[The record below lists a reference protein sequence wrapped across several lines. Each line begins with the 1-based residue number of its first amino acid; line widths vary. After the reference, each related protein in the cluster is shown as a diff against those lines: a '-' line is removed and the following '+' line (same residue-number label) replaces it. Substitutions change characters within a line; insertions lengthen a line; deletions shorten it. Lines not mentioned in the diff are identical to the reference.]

1 MFTIQAVIKNFC
13 LLSADKGHFLY
24 VYLIK
29 DYKQVNLKQIRNI
42 AIIAHVDHGK
52 TTLIDQLLQQ
62 SNIFRQNQV
71 VQEQFLDSNDLER
84 ERGITILS
92 KNISIPFKDVKIN
105 LIDTPGHSDFG
116 GEVERV
122 LKMADGVLLLVDSF
136 EGPMP
141 QTRFVLEKA
150 LHLNLKPII
159 VINKIDRAD
168 NRPEEV
174 LDEIYDLFIDLD
186 ANEDQLDFPIIYAS
200 GRDGW
205 GIKELSDERK
215 DLTPLL
221 DSIIENIPQPVFD
234 DGPLQ
239 LQVTTLDYNDYVGR
253 IGIGR
258 IFRGTLKKGNPL
270 SIIKRNGEIKKASL
284 KQLFI
289 FEGIERKEV
298 EEVSSGDICALVG
311 VEDIDIGDT
320 IADSENPEPLPII
333 PIDEPT
339 ISMNFTVNTSPFYG
353 KEGKYVTSRHLYERL
368 QKELQQNVALQVQD
382 TGSPDTFKVSGRGIL
397 HLSILI
403 ENMRRE
409 GYELAIGAPKVIYK
423 EIDGKKAE
431 PIEIL
436 VVDVPSE
443 SAGKVIEL
451 VGQKKGEMVNME
463 QKGSLTKLEFHIPS
477 RGLMGLRNRV
487 LNATGGEG
495 IMHHRFYQ
503 YEFFKGSITQRQA
516 GVLISMHEGQ
526 ATAYA
531 INSLQDRGKFFIEP
545 GDVVYRGQ
553 IVGEYNKDNDIEV
566 HVQRGK
572 KLTNMRA
579 AGADKA
585 AKIAPSVKF
594 TLEECLEYIKDDELV
609 EVTPKSI
616 RMRKLYLDP
625 NERKRF
631 NNRKL

>member
-1 MFTIQAVIKNFC
+1 MT
-13 LLSADKGHFLY
+13 
-24 VYLIK
+24 
-29 DYKQVNLKQIRNI
+29 QIRNI

-62 SNIFRQNQV
+62 SNIFRHNQV

-92 KNISIPFKDVKIN
+92 KNISIPYENTKIN

-150 LHLNLKPII
+150 LHLRLKPIV
-159 VINKIDRAD
+159 VINKIDRPD

-174 LDEIYDLFIDLD
+174 LDEVYDLFIDLD
-186 ANEDQLDFPIIYAS
+186 ADESQLDFPVIYAS
-200 GRDGW
+200 GRSGW
-205 GIKELSDERK
+205 GVKDLKDERK
-215 DLTPLL
+215 DLIPLL
-221 DSIIENIPQPVFD
+221 DSIIENIPQPVLAE
-234 DGPLQ
+234 GTTQ
-239 LQVTTLDYNDYVGR
+239 MQVTTLDYSDYVGR

-258 IFRGTLKKGNPL
+258 VFRGVLSKGKPL
-270 SIIKRNGEIKKASL
+270 SIIKRNGQIHPVNI
-284 KQLFI
+284 KQLFV
-289 FEGIERKEV
+289 FEGLERKEV
-298 EEVSSGDICALVG
+298 EEVLAGDICALVG
-311 VEDIDIGDT
+311 IEDIDIGDT
-320 IADSENPEPLPII
+320 IADAENPEPMPII
-333 PIDEPT
+333 AIDEPT

-353 KEGKYVTSRHLYERL
+353 REGKYVTSRHLHDRL
-368 QKELQQNVALQVQD
+368 QKELKQNVALKVED

-436 VVDVPSE
+436 AIDVPTE
-443 SAGKVIEL
+443 SSGKVIEL
-451 VGQKKGEMVNME
+451 VGQKKGELVKME
-463 QKGSLTKLEFHIPS
+463 QKGSLSKLEFHIPS
-477 RGLMGLRNRV
+477 RGLMGLRNKV
-487 LNATGGEG
+487 LTATQGEG

-503 YEFFKGSITQRQA
+503 YEFFKGSVAQRQS

-526 ATAYA
+526 STAYA

-553 IVGEYNKDNDIEV
+553 IIGEYNKDNDIEV

-579 AGADKA
+579 SGADKA
-585 AKIAPSVKF
+585 AKIAPSIKF

-609 EVTPKSI
+609 EVTPESI

-631 NNRKL
+631 NQKKV

>member
-1 MFTIQAVIKNFC
+1 MTN
-13 LLSADKGHFLY
+13 
-24 VYLIK
+24 
-29 DYKQVNLKQIRNI
+29 IRNI

-52 TTLIDQLLQQ
+52 TTLIDQLLKQG
-62 SNIFRQNQV
+62 NIFRQNQI

-92 KNISIPFKDVKIN
+92 KNISIPYKDVKIN

-150 LHLNLKPII
+150 LQIHLKPIV
-159 VINKIDRAD
+159 VINKIDRPD

-186 ANEDQLDFPIIYAS
+186 ADESQLDFPVIYAS
-200 GRDGW
+200 GRSGW
-205 GIKELSDERK
+205 GVKNLSDDRT

-221 DSIIENIPQPVFD
+221 DSIVENIPRPFFEEGTTQM
-234 DGPLQ
+234 Q
-239 LQVTTLDYNDYVGR
+239 ITTLDYNDYVGR

-258 IFRGTLKKGNPL
+258 VFRGNLIKNSQL
-270 SIIKRNGEIKKASL
+270 SVIKRNGSINNITI
-284 KQLFI
+284 KQLFV

-298 EEVSSGDICALVG
+298 EEVAAGDICAIVG
-311 VEDIDIGDT
+311 LEDIDIGDT

-333 PIDEPT
+333 AIDEPT

-353 KEGKYVTSRHLYERL
+353 KEGKYVTSRHLHDRL
-368 QKELQQNVALQVQD
+368 QKELKQNVALKVED

-436 VVDVPSE
+436 VVDVPTDA
-443 SAGKVIEL
+443 AGKVIEI
-451 VGQKKGEMVNME
+451 VGQRKGEMVKME
-463 QKGSLTKLEFHIPS
+463 QKGSLSKLEFHIPS
-477 RGLMGLRNRV
+477 RGLMGLRNKV
-487 LNATGGEG
+487 LTMTAGEG
-495 IMHHRFYQ
+495 IIHHRFYQ

-545 GDVVYRGQ
+545 GDIVYQGQ
-553 IVGEYNKDNDIEV
+553 IVGEYNKENDIEV
-566 HVQRGK
+566 HVNRGK

-579 AGADKA
+579 SGSDKA
-585 AKIAPSVKF
+585 AKIAPSIKF

-631 NNRKL
+631 NNKKLA

>member
-1 MFTIQAVIKNFC
+1 M
-13 LLSADKGHFLY
+13 
-24 VYLIK
+24 
-29 DYKQVNLKQIRNI
+29 KQIRNI

-52 TTLIDQLLQQ
+52 TTLVDELLKQ
-62 SNIFRQNQV
+62 NNVFRKNQV
-71 VQEQFLDSNDLER
+71 VQERFLDSNDLER

-92 KNISIPFKDVKIN
+92 KNISIPYKDVKIN
-105 LIDTPGHSDFG
+105 IIDTPGHSDFG

-150 LHLNLKPII
+150 LHLHLKPIV
-159 VINKIDRAD
+159 VINKIDRPD
-168 NRPEEV
+168 NRPVEV
-174 LDEIYDLFIDLD
+174 LDEIYDLFIDLNADD
-186 ANEDQLDFPIIYAS
+186 AQLEFPVIYAS

-205 GIKELSDERK
+205 AVAELEDERIN
-215 DLTPLL
+215 LVPLL
-221 DSIIENIPQPVFD
+221 ETIVNSIAQPEFKE
-234 DGPLQ
+234 GFTQML
-239 LQVTTLDYNDYVGR
+239 VTTLDYSDYVGR

-258 IFRGTLKKGNPL
+258 VFRGTLKKGNSL
-270 SIIKRNGEIKKASL
+270 SIIKRDGSIHNISI
-284 KQLFI
+284 KQLST
-289 FEGIERKEV
+289 FEGLERIDVDEV
-298 EEVSSGDICALVG
+298 TTGDICALVG
-311 VEDIDIGDT
+311 INDIDIGDT

-333 PIDEPT
+333 AIDEPT

-353 KEGKYVTSRHLYERL
+353 KDGKYVTSRHLRDRL
-368 QKELQQNVALQVQD
+368 YKELEHNVALQVQE
-382 TGSPDTFKVSGRGIL
+382 TGSPDTYKISGRGIL

-409 GYELAIGAPKVIYK
+409 GYELAVGPPKVIYK

-436 VVDVPSE
+436 TVDVPSE
-443 SAGKVIEL
+443 SSGKVIEL
-451 VGQKKGEMVNME
+451 VGQKRGEMIKME
-463 QKGSLTKLEFHIPS
+463 KKGSLTALEFHIPS

-487 LNATGGEG
+487 LNVTSGEG

-503 YEFFKGSITQRQA
+503 YEFFKGSIVQRQS
-516 GVLISMHEGQ
+516 GVLISMHDGPS
-526 ATAYA
+526 TAYA

-545 GDVVYRGQ
+545 GDVVYHGQ
-553 IVGEYNKDNDIEV
+553 VLGEYNKDNDIEV

-579 AGADKA
+579 SGSDKA
-585 AKIAPSVKF
+585 AKIAPATKF
-594 TLEECLEYIKDDELV
+594 TLEESLEYIKDDELV

-631 NNRKL
+631 NLKKV

>member
-1 MFTIQAVIKNFC
+1 M
-13 LLSADKGHFLY
+13 
-24 VYLIK
+24 
-29 DYKQVNLKQIRNI
+29 KQIRNI

-52 TTLIDQLLQQ
+52 TTLIDELLKQ
-62 SNIFRQNQV
+62 NNVFRKNQV
-71 VQEQFLDSNDLER
+71 VQERFLDSSDLER

-92 KNISIPFKDVKIN
+92 KNISIPYRDVKIN
-105 LIDTPGHSDFG
+105 IIDTPGHADFG

-150 LHLNLKPII
+150 LHLHLKPII
-159 VINKIDRAD
+159 VINKIDRQD
-168 NRPEEV
+168 SRPAEV
-174 LDEIYDLFIDLD
+174 LDEIYDLFIDLNADD
-186 ANEDQLDFPIIYAS
+186 AQLEFPVIYAS

-205 GIKELSDERK
+205 AVTDLEDERK
-215 DLTPLL
+215 NLVPLL
-221 DSIIENIPQPVFD
+221 ETIVKSIPQPEFIE
-234 DGPLQ
+234 GSTQML
-239 LQVTTLDYNDYVGR
+239 VTTLDYSDYVGR

-258 IFRGTLKKGNPL
+258 VFRGTLKKGNSL
-270 SIIKRNGEIKKASL
+270 SIIKRDGTIHNISI
-284 KQLFI
+284 KQLST
-289 FEGIERKEV
+289 FEGLEREDVDEV
-298 EEVSSGDICALVG
+298 TTGDICALVG
-311 VEDIDIGDT
+311 IDDIDIGDT

-333 PIDEPT
+333 AIDEPT

-353 KEGKYVTSRHLYERL
+353 KEGKYVTSRHLRERL
-368 QKELQQNVALQVQD
+368 YKELEHNVALQVQE
-382 TGSPDTFKVSGRGIL
+382 TGSPDTHKVSGRGIL

-409 GYELAIGAPKVIYK
+409 GYELAVGPPKVIYK

-436 VVDVPSE
+436 TVDVPSE
-443 SAGKVIEL
+443 YSGKVIEL
-451 VGQKKGEMVNME
+451 VGQKRGEMIKME
-463 QKGSLTKLEFHIPS
+463 KKGSLTALEFHIPS
-477 RGLMGLRNRV
+477 RGLVGLRNRV
-487 LNATGGEG
+487 LTVSSGEG

-503 YEFFKGSITQRQA
+503 YEFFKGSIVHRQN
-516 GVLISMHEGQ
+516 GVLISMHDGPS
-526 ATAYA
+526 TAYA
-531 INSLQDRGKFFIEP
+531 INSLQDRGKFFIDP
-545 GDVVYRGQ
+545 GDVVYRGE

-579 AGADKA
+579 SGSDKA
-585 AKIAPSVKF
+585 AKITPAIKF
-594 TLEECLEYIKDDELV
+594 TLEESLEFIKDDELV

-616 RMRKLYLDP
+616 RMRKLYLEP

-631 NNRKL
+631 NKHIGR

>member
-1 MFTIQAVIKNFC
+1 M
-13 LLSADKGHFLY
+13 
-24 VYLIK
+24 
-29 DYKQVNLKQIRNI
+29 KQIRNI

-52 TTLIDQLLQQ
+52 TTLIDELLKQ
-62 SNIFRQNQV
+62 NNVFRKNQV
-71 VQEQFLDSNDLER
+71 VQERFLDSSDLER

-92 KNISIPFKDVKIN
+92 KNISIPYRDVKIN
-105 LIDTPGHSDFG
+105 IIDTPGHADFG

-150 LHLNLKPII
+150 LHLHLKPII
-159 VINKIDRAD
+159 VINKIDRQD
-168 NRPEEV
+168 SRPAEV
-174 LDEIYDLFIDLD
+174 LDEIYDLFIDLNADD
-186 ANEDQLDFPIIYAS
+186 AQLEFPVIYAS

-205 GIKELSDERK
+205 AVTDLEDERK
-215 DLTPLL
+215 NLVPLL
-221 DSIIENIPQPVFD
+221 ETIVKSIPQPEFIE
-234 DGPLQ
+234 GSTQML
-239 LQVTTLDYNDYVGR
+239 VTTLDYSDYVGR

-258 IFRGTLKKGNPL
+258 VFRGTLKKGNSL
-270 SIIKRNGEIKKASL
+270 SIIKRDGTIHNISI
-284 KQLFI
+284 KQLST
-289 FEGIERKEV
+289 FEGLEREDVDEV
-298 EEVSSGDICALVG
+298 TTGDICALVG
-311 VEDIDIGDT
+311 IDDIDIGDT

-333 PIDEPT
+333 AIDEPT

-353 KEGKYVTSRHLYERL
+353 KEGKYVTSRHLRERL
-368 QKELQQNVALQVQD
+368 YKELEHNVALQVQE
-382 TGSPDTFKVSGRGIL
+382 TGSPDTHKVSGRGIL

-409 GYELAIGAPKVIYK
+409 GYELAVGPPKVIYK

-436 VVDVPSE
+436 TVDVPSE
-443 SAGKVIEL
+443 YSGKVIEL
-451 VGQKKGEMVNME
+451 VGQKRGEMIKME
-463 QKGSLTKLEFHIPS
+463 KKGSLTALEFHIPS

-487 LNATGGEG
+487 LTVTSGEG

-503 YEFFKGSITQRQA
+503 YEFFKGSIVHRQN
-516 GVLISMHEGQ
+516 GVLISMHDGPS
-526 ATAYA
+526 TAYA
-531 INSLQDRGKFFIEP
+531 INSLQDRGKFFIDP
-545 GDVVYRGQ
+545 GDVVYRGE

-579 AGADKA
+579 SGSDKA
-585 AKIAPSVKF
+585 AKIAPATKF
-594 TLEECLEYIKDDELV
+594 TLEESLEYIKDDELV

-616 RMRKLYLDP
+616 RMRKLYLEP

-631 NNRKL
+631 NKHIGR

>member
-1 MFTIQAVIKNFC
+1 MKAV
-13 LLSADKGHFLY
+13 
-24 VYLIK
+24 
-29 DYKQVNLKQIRNI
+29 RNI

-52 TTLIDQLLQQ
+52 TTLIDQLLKQ
-62 SNIFRQNQV
+62 SNIFRKNQV
-71 VQEQFLDSNDLER
+71 VQDQFLDSNDLER
-84 ERGITILS
+84 ERGITITS
-92 KNISIPFKDVKIN
+92 KNISIPYKDIKIN

-122 LKMADGVLLLVDSF
+122 LKLADGVLLLVDSF

-150 LHLNLKPII
+150 LHLHLKPII
-159 VINKIDRAD
+159 VINKIDRPD

-186 ANEDQLDFPIIYAS
+186 ADEEQLDFPVAYAS
-200 GRDGW
+200 GKNGW
-205 GIKELSDERK
+205 AVTNLKDEQK

-221 DSIIENIPQPVFD
+221 DLIIENIPQPVYKE
-234 DGPLQ
+234 GLSQ
-239 LQVTTLDYNDYVGR
+239 MQITTLDYNDYVGR

-258 IFRGTLKKGNPL
+258 VFRGTLSKKTPT
-270 SIIKRNGEIKKASL
+270 SIIKRDGSINNINIK
-284 KQLFI
+284 QIFV
-289 FEGIERKEV
+289 FEGLERVEV
-298 EEVSSGDICALVG
+298 EEVNAGDICAIVG
-311 VEDIDIGDT
+311 IEDIDIGDT
-320 IADSENPEPLPII
+320 IADSENPEPMPII
-333 PIDEPT
+333 AIDEPT

-353 KEGKYVTSRHLYERL
+353 QEGKYVTSRHLHDRL
-368 QKELQQNVALQVQD
+368 QKELQQNVALKVED

-403 ENMRRE
+403 ETMRRE

-431 PIEIL
+431 PIETL

-443 SAGKVIEL
+443 LAGKVIEI
-451 VGQKKGEMVNME
+451 VGKKKGEMMKME

-477 RGLMGLRNRV
+477 RGLMGLRNKI
-487 LNATGGEG
+487 LTATAGEG

-503 YEFFKGSITQRQA
+503 YEFFKGSITQRQS
-516 GVLISMHEGQ
+516 GVLISMHTGA

-531 INSLQDRGKFFIEP
+531 LDSLQDRGKFFIDP
-545 GDVVYRGQ
+545 GDVVYQGQ

-579 AGADKA
+579 AGSDKA
-585 AKIAPSVKF
+585 AKIAPAIKF
-594 TLEECLEYIKDDELV
+594 TLEESLEYIKDDELV

-625 NERKRF
+625 TERKRY
-631 NNRKL
+631 NNKKVS

>member
-1 MFTIQAVIKNFC
+1 MR
-13 LLSADKGHFLY
+13 
-24 VYLIK
+24 
-29 DYKQVNLKQIRNI
+29 QIRNI

-52 TTLIDQLLQQ
+52 TTLVDELLKQ
-62 SNIFRQNQV
+62 NNVFRKNQV
-71 VQEQFLDSNDLER
+71 VQERFLDSSDLER

-92 KNISIPFKDVKIN
+92 KNISIPYKDVKIN
-105 LIDTPGHSDFG
+105 IIDTPGHADFG

-150 LHLNLKPII
+150 LHLHLKPII
-159 VINKIDRAD
+159 VINKIDRPD
-168 NRPEEV
+168 NRPAEV
-174 LDEIYDLFIDLD
+174 LDEIYDLFIDLNADD
-186 ANEDQLDFPIIYAS
+186 AQLDFPVIYAS

-205 GIKELSDERK
+205 AVENLEDER
-215 DLTPLL
+215 LNLVPLL
-221 DSIIENIPQPVFD
+221 DTIVNSIPQPEFNE
-234 DGPLQ
+234 GSTQML
-239 LQVTTLDYNDYVGR
+239 VTTLDYSDYVGR

-258 IFRGTLKKGNPL
+258 VFRGTLKKGNSL
-270 SIIKRNGEIKKASL
+270 SIIKRDGTIHTISI
-284 KQLFI
+284 KQLST
-289 FEGIERKEV
+289 FEGLEREDVDEV
-298 EEVSSGDICALVG
+298 TTGDICALVG
-311 VEDIDIGDT
+311 IDDIDIGDT
-320 IADSENPEPLPII
+320 IADSDNPEPLPII
-333 PIDEPT
+333 AIDEPT

-353 KEGKYVTSRHLYERL
+353 KDGKYVTSRHLRERL
-368 QKELQQNVALQVQD
+368 YKELEHNVALQVQE
-382 TGSPDTFKVSGRGIL
+382 TGSPDTYKVSGRGIL

-409 GYELAIGAPKVIYK
+409 GYELAVGPPKVIYK

-436 VVDVPSE
+436 TVDVPSDY
-443 SAGKVIEL
+443 SGKVIEL
-451 VGQKKGEMVNME
+451 VGQKRGEMIKME
-463 QKGSLTKLEFHIPS
+463 KKGSLTALEFHIPS

-487 LNATGGEG
+487 LNVTSGEG

-503 YEFFKGSITQRQA
+503 YEFFKGSIVQRQN
-516 GVLISMHEGQ
+516 GVLISMHDGPS
-526 ATAYA
+526 TAYA

-553 IVGEYNKDNDIEV
+553 IMGEYNKDNDIEV

-579 AGADKA
+579 SGSDKA
-585 AKIAPSVKF
+585 AKIAPATKF
-594 TLEECLEYIKDDELV
+594 TLEESLEYIKDDELV

-631 NNRKL
+631 NQKKV

>member
-1 MFTIQAVIKNFC
+1 MKEV
-13 LLSADKGHFLY
+13 
-24 VYLIK
+24 
-29 DYKQVNLKQIRNI
+29 RNV

-52 TTLIDQLLQQ
+52 TTLIDQLLKQ

-71 VQEQFLDSNDLER
+71 VQDQFLDSNDLER
-84 ERGITILS
+84 ERGITITS
-92 KNISIPFKDVKIN
+92 KNISIPYKDIKIN

-122 LKMADGVLLLVDSF
+122 LKLADGVLLLVDSF

-150 LHLNLKPII
+150 LHLHLKPIV
-159 VINKIDRAD
+159 VINKIDRPD
-168 NRPEEV
+168 NRPAEV

-186 ANEDQLDFPIIYAS
+186 ADEDQLDFPVAYAS
-200 GRDGW
+200 GKNGW
-205 GIKELSDERK
+205 AVTNLKDDEK
-215 DLTPLL
+215 DLIPLL
-221 DSIIENIPQPVFD
+221 DLIVENVPKPKFKEGLAQM
-234 DGPLQ
+234 
-239 LQVTTLDYNDYVGR
+239 QVTSLDYNDYVGR

-258 IFRGTLKKGNPL
+258 VFRGFLSKKTPL
-270 SIIKRNGEIKKASL
+270 SIIKRDGSVNNITI
-284 KQLFI
+284 KQLFV
-289 FEGIERKEV
+289 FEGLDRLEV
-298 EEVSSGDICALVG
+298 EEVPAGDICAIVG

-320 IADSENPEPLPII
+320 IADSENPEPMPII
-333 PIDEPT
+333 AIDEPT

-353 KEGKYVTSRHLYERL
+353 QEGKYVTSRHLHDRL
-368 QKELQQNVALQVQD
+368 QKELQQNVALKVED

-403 ENMRRE
+403 ETMRRE

-431 PIEIL
+431 PIETL

-443 SAGKVIEL
+443 LAGKVIEI
-451 VGQKKGEMVNME
+451 VGKKKGEMVKME

-477 RGLMGLRNRV
+477 RGLMGLRNRI
-487 LNATGGEG
+487 LTATAGEG

-516 GVLISMHEGQ
+516 GVLISMHTGP

-531 INSLQDRGKFFIEP
+531 LDSLQDRGKFFIEP
-545 GDVVYRGQ
+545 GDVVYQGQ

-579 AGADKA
+579 SGSDKA
-585 AKIAPSVKF
+585 AKIAPAIKF
-594 TLEECLEYIKDDELV
+594 TLEESLEYIKDDELV

-625 NERKRF
+625 NERKRH
-631 NNRKL
+631 NKKIG

>member
-1 MFTIQAVIKNFC
+1 
-13 LLSADKGHFLY
+13 
-24 VYLIK
+24 
-29 DYKQVNLKQIRNI
+29 LKKLRNI

-52 TTLIDQLLQQ
+52 TTLVDQLLKQ
-62 SNIFRQNQV
+62 SNVFRKNQV
-71 VQEQFLDSNDLER
+71 VQAQFLDSNDLER

-92 KNISIPFKDVKIN
+92 KNISIPYKDVKIN

-122 LKMADGVLLLVDSF
+122 LKMADGVLLLVDAF

-150 LHLNLKPII
+150 LHLHLKPII
-159 VINKIDRAD
+159 VINKIDRPD
-168 NRPEEV
+168 NRPAEV

-186 ANEDQLDFPIIYAS
+186 AREDQLDFPVIYAS

-205 GIKELSDERK
+205 GVRDLKHAKK
-215 DLTPLL
+215 DLVPLL
-221 DSIIENIPQPVFD
+221 DTIIEKIPQPIFD
-234 DGPLQ
+234 TGPVQ
-239 LQVTTLDYNDYVGR
+239 MQVTTLDYNDYVGR

-258 IFRGTLKKGNPL
+258 IFRGVLRKSEPL
-270 SIIKRNGEIKKASL
+270 SIIKRNGTIHKVNL
-284 KQLFI
+284 KQVFV
-289 FEGIERKEV
+289 FEGLERKEV
-298 EEVSSGDICALVG
+298 EEVPAGDICAIVG
-311 VEDIDIGDT
+311 IEDIDIGDT

-333 PIDEPT
+333 AIDEPT

-353 KEGKYVTSRHLYERL
+353 KEGKYVTSRHLHERL
-368 QKELQQNVALQVQD
+368 QKELQQNVALQVQE
-382 TGSPDTFKVSGRGIL
+382 TGSPDTLKVSGRGIL

-409 GYELAIGAPKVIYK
+409 GYELAIGPPKVIYK

-436 VVDVPSE
+436 VVDVPNE

-451 VGQKKGEMVNME
+451 VGQKRGELIKME

-477 RGLMGLRNRV
+477 RGLMGLRNKV
-487 LNATGGEG
+487 LTVTAGEG

-503 YEFFKGSITQRQA
+503 YEFFKGSITQRVN

-531 INSLQDRGKFFIEP
+531 IDSLQDRGKFFIDP
-545 GDVVYRGQ
+545 GDIIYRGQ

-579 AGADKA
+579 SGSDKA
-585 AKIAPSVKF
+585 AKIAPSIKF
-594 TLEECLEYIKDDELV
+594 TLEEALEYIKDDELV

-616 RMRKLYLDP
+616 RMRKFYLDP
-625 NERKRF
+625 NDRRKF
-631 NNRKL
+631 MIKKI

>member
-1 MFTIQAVIKNFC
+1 MK
-13 LLSADKGHFLY
+13 K
-24 VYLIK
+24 
-29 DYKQVNLKQIRNI
+29 IRNI

-52 TTLIDQLLQQ
+52 TTLVDQLLKQ

-71 VQEQFLDSNDLER
+71 VRDQFLDSNALER

-92 KNISIPFKDVKIN
+92 KNISIPFKDIKIN

-150 LHLNLKPII
+150 LQLHLKPII
-159 VINKIDRAD
+159 VINKIDRPD

-186 ANEDQLDFPIIYAS
+186 ANEDQLDFPVIYAS
-200 GRDGW
+200 GKSGW
-205 GIKELSDERK
+205 GVRDLNDEQK

-221 DSIIENIPQPVFD
+221 ESIMENIPGPVIEE
-234 DGPLQ
+234 GSTQ
-239 LQVTTLDYNDYVGR
+239 MQITTLDYSDYVGR

-258 IFRGTLKKGNPL
+258 VFRGKLNRNGAL
-270 SIIKRNGEIKKASL
+270 SIIKRNGSIHKVNL
-284 KQLFI
+284 KQLFV
-289 FEGIERKEV
+289 FEGLERKEV
-298 EEVSSGDICALVG
+298 EEVNAGDICAIVG
-311 VEDIDIGDT
+311 IEDVDIGDT

-333 PIDEPT
+333 AIDEPT

-353 KEGKYVTSRHLYERL
+353 KEGKYVTSRHLQERL
-368 QKELQQNVALQVQD
+368 QKELKQNVALRVEE
-382 TGSPDTFKVSGRGIL
+382 TGSPDTLKVSGRGVL

-436 VVDVPSE
+436 VIDVPTE
-443 SAGKVIEL
+443 SSGKVIEL
-451 VGQKKGEMVNME
+451 VGQKRGELVKME
-463 QKGSLTKLEFHIPS
+463 QKGHMSNLEFHIPS
-477 RGLMGLRNRV
+477 RGLMGLRNKV
-487 LNATGGEG
+487 LNLTGGEG

-503 YEFFKGSITQRQA
+503 YEFFKGSITHRQA

-526 ATAYA
+526 STAYA
-531 INSLQDRGKFFIEP
+531 INSLQDRGKFFIDP
-545 GDVVYRGQ
+545 GDVVYQGQ
-553 IVGEYNKDNDIEV
+553 IIGEYNKDNDIEV

-579 AGADKA
+579 SGSDKA
-585 AKIAPSVKF
+585 AKIAPAVKF
-594 TLEECLEYIKDDELV
+594 SLEECLEYIKDDELV

-616 RMRKLYLDP
+616 RMRKVYLDP

-631 NNRKL
+631 NKKQ